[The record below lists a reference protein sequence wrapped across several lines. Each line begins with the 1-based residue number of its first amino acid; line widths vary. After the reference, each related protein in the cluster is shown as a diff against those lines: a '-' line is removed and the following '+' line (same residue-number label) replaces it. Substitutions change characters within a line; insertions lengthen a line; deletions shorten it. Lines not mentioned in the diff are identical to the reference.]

1 MTNNEM
7 TLMIAELAAK
17 CNVTQEEA
25 KAALEASDWN
35 KLTAAQALEDEK
47 LRRMQELDEVASNCE
62 AAEAAQHATDQ
73 AAEGDAATA
82 PEAAAEGAAESAAE
96 GDEKAAGSEKAGKC
110 GKGLRNLGAHI
121 RRLVACG
128 NRNRFEVRRG
138 GDVILAL
145 PVTALAILMLC
156 AFWACLVLLAI
167 GLFAGCRYSFNGK
180 ELGRES
186 VNSALSKAAD
196 AAERVKK
203 GVAEA

>member
-25 KAALEASDWN
+25 KAALEVSDWN

-62 AAEAAQHATDQ
+62 AAEAAQDAT
-73 AAEGDAATA
+73 AEGNAATA
-82 PEAAAEGAAESAAE
+82 AEDNAE
-96 GDEKAAGSEKAGKC
+96 GDEKAEKAKAGKC
-110 GKGLRNLGAHI
+110 GKGLKNLGEHI

-138 GDVILAL
+138 DNVVLAL

-186 VNSALSKAAD
+186 VNGALNRAAD

-203 GVAEA
+203 SVAEA

>member
-62 AAEAAQHATDQ
+62 AAEAVQDATDQ

-82 PEAAAEGAAESAAE
+82 PEAAAE